1 MPSET
6 PGPPPH
12 DDHRPR
18 TRSATGW
25 QDFRAAR
32 DAYFH
37 RVSAAGEVDRLERA
51 FALPAAAEPPEG
63 QAP

>member
-1 MPSET
+1 MRGES
-6 PGPPPH
+6 PGPPPQ

-18 TRSATGW
+18 TRSATSW

-37 RVSAAGEVDRLERA
+37 RVTAAGEVDRLERA
-51 FALPAAAEPPEG
+51 WALPDAGEPPERHT
-63 QAP
+63 P